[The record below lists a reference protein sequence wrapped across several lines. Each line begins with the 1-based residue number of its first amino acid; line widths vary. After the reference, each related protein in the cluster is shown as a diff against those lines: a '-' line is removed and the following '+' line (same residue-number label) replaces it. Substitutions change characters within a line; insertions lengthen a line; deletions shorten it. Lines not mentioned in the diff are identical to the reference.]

1 MRYGRNQLQIDNLL
15 GICEN
20 IETFKTMKRQYR
32 TFQRRNIN
40 GPEEIALVVNA
51 QGHPTLS
58 APCGEVNA
66 EGLSRLD
73 VDILLRKGSFRET
86 SEIAR
91 LFGRDGF

>member
-1 MRYGRNQLQIDNLL
+1 MTFYLGFARKARLL
-15 GICEN
+15 KQN
-20 IETFKTMKRQYR
+20 IQNI
-32 TFQRRNIN
+32 QRRNIN